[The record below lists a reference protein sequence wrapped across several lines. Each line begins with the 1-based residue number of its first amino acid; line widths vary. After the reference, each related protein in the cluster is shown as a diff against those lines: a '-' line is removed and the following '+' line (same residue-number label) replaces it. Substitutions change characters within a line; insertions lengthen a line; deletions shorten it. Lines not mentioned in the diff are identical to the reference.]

1 MKLNLKYIITVSVL
15 VGMTGCDD
23 KIEPF
28 EITGSTATPVAI
40 SASTVQSE
48 ALPGRDKIDMDC
60 SSGRLCLYA
69 NQI

>member
-1 MKLNLKYIITVSVL
+1 MKLNLKYIIAVAVL

-28 EITGSTATPVAI
+28 ETTGSTATPVAI

-48 ALPGRDKIDMDC
+48 ALPGEIK
-60 SSGRLCLYA
+60 LT
-69 NQI
+69 